1 MRKKRAVAKNVTN
14 ADIYGV
20 LMDLKE
26 DMGAV
31 KQSSALQLE
40 AIKNHSTRIADLEG
54 TAQRQKG
61 AVTVWGIVATGV
73 ATLAGGAVSLLKGH

>member
-1 MRKKRAVAKNVTN
+1 MTGKVTN

-31 KQSSALQLE
+31 KTSAALQLE
-40 AIKNHSTRIADLEG
+40 GLKNHAERIGILEG
-54 TAQRQKG
+54 VSQRQKG
-61 AVTVWGIVATGV
+61 AVTTWGLVATAM
-73 ATLAGGAVSLLKGH
+73 ATVAGGVIQWFRH

>member
-1 MRKKRAVAKNVTN
+1 MRKKVAKSVTN

-31 KQSSALQLE
+31 KQSSALHLE
-40 AIKNHSTRIADLEG
+40 GLKNHAERIGVLEG
-54 TAQRQKG
+54 AQQRQKG

>member
-1 MRKKRAVAKNVTN
+1 MNKVTN

-31 KQSSALQLE
+31 KQSTALHLKGLENHAARIGVLE
-40 AIKNHSTRIADLEG
+40 ATS
-54 TAQRQKG
+54 QRQKG
-61 AVTVWGIVATGV
+61 AVTVWGMVATG
-73 ATLAGGAVSLLKGH
+73 AAAIAGGAIQWFRH

>member
-1 MRKKRAVAKNVTN
+1 MGKAVTN

-31 KQSSALQLE
+31 KQSSALHLEGLKNHAERIGVLE
-40 AIKNHSTRIADLEG
+40 ATS
-54 TAQRQKG
+54 QRQKG
-61 AVTVWGIVATGV
+61 AVTTWGLVATGM
-73 ATLAGGAVSLLKGH
+73 ATIAGGVIQWFRH

>member
-1 MRKKRAVAKNVTN
+1 MSAKKVTKVTN

-31 KQSSALQLE
+31 KQSTALHLE
-40 AIKNHSTRIADLEG
+40 GLKNHGERILVLEG
-54 TAQRQKG
+54 ASAKQKG
-61 AVTVWGIVATGV
+61 AVKVWGMI
-73 ATLAGGAVSLLKGH
+73 ATLAATAAGAFVPSVFKH